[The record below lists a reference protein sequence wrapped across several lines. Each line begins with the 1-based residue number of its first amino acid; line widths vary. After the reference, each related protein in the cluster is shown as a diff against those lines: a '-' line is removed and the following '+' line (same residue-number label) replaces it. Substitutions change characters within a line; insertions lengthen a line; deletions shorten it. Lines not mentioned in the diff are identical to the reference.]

1 MCTIKEEGKE
11 LLEME
16 STYNSQEVEAPSGSV
31 NG

>member
-16 STYNSQEVEAPSGSV
+16 STHNSQEVEAPPGSV